1 MNSTKKRIQL
11 FSVII
16 FLLFFITYLFR
27 APIKSIVRDYVPEK
41 TYLRLSWLKNI
52 LTSQDFG
59 FYKYEIKLGDQYT
72 YIHDY
77 INANDFQFSVDGIKK
92 GKLNIFKIPPIF
104 PAISV
109 DEVNTAYIDSYN
121 EDLIY
126 ATKNGII
133 FKVQIQNEQ
142 LLFKPMKSNISDFLK
157 KKFEE
162 KNASINYFNPYTVS
176 KFGVKDIFVDDDDIY
191 VSFIESN
198 ENRSYGVSII
208 KAEISDSLEFK
219 NFFSPRNYISSDIDE
234 FSPIQSGG
242 RIINFKNDSLLL
254 SVGDFRD
261 RLSAQNLDH
270 DNGKILAINKTNSNS
285 RIVSFGHRNPQGLD
299 YSSKFDYILSTE
311 HGPAGGDEINL
322 NLDTSNTKNFGW
334 PISSYG
340 VHYSFNNARTDSHGG
355 DSLRIVKGAPIYKSH
370 AEYGFIEPIKYYK
383 KNPAVSE
390 IRIIKDKLGFNEFIL
405 STLGTDTIQRP
416 LSNHLIHYNY
426 NFEEKKLNLIE
437 KFNVRERVR
446 DIHFDSSTNRVYYV
460 GESSGVIG
468 YIDLN

>member
-1 MNSTKKRIQL
+1 MLITS
-11 FSVII
+11 F
-16 FLLFFITYLFR
+16 LFFFQ
-27 APIKSIVRDYVPEK
+27 APIKNLIKKNVPE
-41 TYLRLSWLKNI
+41 TAYLRLSWLKSI

-59 FYKYEIKLGDQYT
+59 FYKYEIKLGDQYS

-92 GKLNIFKIPPIF
+92 GKLNVFKIPPIF

-126 ATKNGII
+126 TTKNGII

-142 LLFKPMKSNISDFLK
+142 LLFKPLKSNISDFLK

-176 KFGVKDIFVDDDDIY
+176 KFGVKDIFVDNDDIY

-242 RIINFKNDSLLL
+242 RIINYKNDSLLL

-261 RLSAQNLDH
+261 RLSAQNLNH
-270 DNGKILAINKTNSNS
+270 DNGKILAINKINSNS
-285 RIVSFGHRNPQGLD
+285 RIVSLGHRNPQGLD

-340 VHYSFNNARTDSHGG
+340 VHYSFNNARTDTHGG
-355 DSLRIVKGAPIYKSH
+355 DSLRIIKGAPIHKSH
-370 AEYGFIEPIKYYK
+370 SEYGFIEPIKYYR

-390 IRIIKDKLGFNEFIL
+390 IRIIKDKSGFNEFIL

-416 LSNHLIHYNY
+416 LANHLIHYNY

-468 YIDLN
+468 YINLN